1 MIKTVELSKRFDH
14 FTALEAF
21 STTIP
26 EGTIYGLVGSNG
38 SGKSTLLRTI
48 SGIYRPDGGTVEVD
62 GAAPF
67 ENPAVKDTI
76 FHVSDDL
83 YFLPQSNMDEMAAFY
98 GGMFQSFDRDT
109 YKEMCG
115 RFPIDPQKRINT
127 FSKGMKRQVALI
139 LALACRPRYLLLDEA
154 FDGLDPVIRTALR
167 KILADQIAE
176 RNMTVVIASHNLR
189 ELEDLC
195 DFMGLLHQGHVVFER
210 EIDEVKL
217 GFCKVQA
224 GFPGGIEATRLVSLD
239 VMQMEQTG
247 SVLSMVVRGSS
258 ADILEYMNT
267 LNPLFVETVPL
278 TLEEVF
284 VHEMEAVGYDY
295 NKIIF

>member
-1 MIKTVELSKRFDH
+1 MITATGLTKRFDD
-14 FTALEAF
+14 FVALDAF
-21 STTIP
+21 HTTIP

-48 SGIYRPDGGTVEVD
+48 SGIYRPDAGVIEVD
-62 GAAPF
+62 GEQPF
-67 ENPAVKDTI
+67 ENPHIKEGI
-76 FHVSDDL
+76 FHVADDL
-83 YFLPQSNMDEMAAFY
+83 YFLPQNTMDEMARFY
-98 GGMFQSFDRDT
+98 KSMYSGFSDEV

-115 RFPIDPQKRINT
+115 RFPIDPTKRINT

-139 LALACRPRYLLLDEA
+139 LALSCRPRYLLLDEA
-154 FDGLDPVIRTALR
+154 FDGLDPVIRGGLR

-176 RNMTVVIASHNLR
+176 RSMTVVIASHNLR

-224 GFPGGIEATRLVSLD
+224 GFTVQPAPEVLKTLD
-239 VMQMEQTG
+239 VMQLEQTG
-247 SVLSMVVRGSS
+247 SVLSMVVRGNS
-258 ADILEYMNT
+258 AEILDYMNT
-267 LNPLFVETVPL
+267 LGPLFVETVPL

-295 NKIIF
+295 NNIIF